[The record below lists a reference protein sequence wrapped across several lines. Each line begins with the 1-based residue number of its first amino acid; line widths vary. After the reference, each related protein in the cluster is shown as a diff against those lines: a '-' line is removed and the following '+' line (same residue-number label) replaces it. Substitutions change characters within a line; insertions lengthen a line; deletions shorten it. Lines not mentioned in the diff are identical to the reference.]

1 MTILGINFGHDA
13 SAVLMKDSK
22 ILGAIEE
29 EKMSRKKQDY
39 GWPALATAVLLEQN
53 GILQSEVD
61 MVAFGGCNFGELGL
75 NEIRYRFNKSARHR
89 ILEVSSRILA
99 HYGLSGR
106 KVSAANRQVFEHY
119 VRKLGFVKA
128 RVEFF
133 NHHLCH
139 AYSSFCAAPFRADL
153 VITAD
158 GQGDQE
164 SFNFYR
170 NVSDERLEA
179 ISINSFKYSVGQ
191 FYSTVTGLLGF
202 RPNRHEGKI
211 TGLAA
216 YGKPTEL
223 LGTFR
228 QLFFRDGEGRFRR
241 LPDEDLKSWWARY
254 GLDKRLSWRTKV
266 NFNSESAHGEHY
278 ARNGHALRAWMEGVT
293 SGFSREDIAYACQ
306 SVTEDV
312 MVEEARHVLREHFP
326 GKRVKCALAGGVFAN
341 VRVNQKLAEMPE
353 VADVFVQPAMGDAGL
368 SLGAAYL
375 ADMEQ
380 NPAAEPK
387 RYVFSDT
394 YLGPDFA
401 GEIALFLQHLPAGFE
416 VRKMENPAQDIAHL
430 LFENKIVG
438 LWHGRMEWGPRA
450 LGCRSII
457 LNTFDRTVNDSLN
470 QRLNRTEF
478 MPFAPSVIDRAAK
491 KYFPKY
497 EAQHPAADYMTITYD
512 VAPAYHEL
520 LQAVTHVD
528 GTARPQIVRR
538 ATSPYYYDI
547 LDAFERLSGCGAIV
561 NTSFNAHE
569 EPIVSTPQVAFR
581 ALEQHRIDFLVL
593 ENYLISPPTM
603 THSHA
608 RKNNKR

>member
-13 SAVLMKDSK
+13 SAVLMKGSQV
-22 ILGAIEE
+22 LGAIEE
-29 EKMSRKKQDY
+29 EKMSRKKQDF

-53 GILQSEVD
+53 GLSANEVD
-61 MVAFGGCNFGELGL
+61 VVAFGGYNFNELGL
-75 NEIRYRFNKSARHR
+75 NEIRYRFSKDAWHR

-99 HYGLSGR
+99 YYGLSSR
-106 KVSAANRQVFEHY
+106 KVSAANRAVFEQY
-119 VRKLGFVKA
+119 VRKLGFSKA
-128 RVEFF
+128 HTAFF
-133 NHHLCH
+133 NHHFCH
-139 AYSSFCAAPFRADL
+139 AYSAFCAAPFRADL

-164 SFNFYR
+164 SFNFYK
-170 NVSDERLEA
+170 NAAGERLEA
-179 ISINSFKYSVGQ
+179 ISVNSFKYSIGQ

-216 YGKPTEL
+216 YGKPTKLVER
-223 LGTFR
+223 FR
-228 QLFFRDGEGRFRR
+228 QLFFQDEQDNFRR
-241 LPDEDLKSWWARY
+241 LPDEQLEAWWEQY
-254 GLDKRLSWRTKV
+254 GLGQRLSWRTKV

-278 ARNGHALRAWMEGVT
+278 ARNSHALLAWMEQET
-293 SGFSREDIAYACQ
+293 SGFSKEDIAYACQ
-306 SVTEDV
+306 AVTEEV
-312 MVEEARHVLREHFP
+312 MVEEARRILNRYFP
-326 GKRVKCALAGGVFAN
+326 NEKVKIALAGGVFAN
-341 VRVNQKLAEMPE
+341 VRVNQKIAEMPE
-353 VADVFVQPAMGDAGL
+353 VTDVFVQPAMGDAGL

-375 ADMEQ
+375 ADLEQ
-380 NPAAEPK
+380 NPVADPA

-394 YLGPDFA
+394 YLGPDF
-401 GEIALFLQHLPAGFE
+401 GTEIADWLRHLPVGFKAQ
-416 VRKMENPAQDIAHL
+416 KMESPARDIAQL

-438 LWHGRMEWGPRA
+438 FWQGRMEWGPRA
-450 LGCRSII
+450 LGSRSII

-497 EAQHPAADYMTITYD
+497 DAQHPAADYMTITYD
-512 VAPAYHEL
+512 VDPMYHEL

-538 ATSPYYYDI
+538 ATNPYYYDI

-569 EPIVSTPQVAFR
+569 EPIVSTPQVAFK
-581 ALEQHRIDFLVL
+581 ALQQNRIDFLVL
-593 ENYLISPPTM
+593 EEYLISPTSP
-603 THSHA
+603 
-608 RKNNKR
+608 